1 MEHQVRVSTNT
12 TIVDIIDR
20 SNTITVDEN
29 ALCDTLRCLYFL
41 HKNEIPYTTNFK
53 DLKELCVMLGSLTYT
68 SLVILTT
75 SLLKQRMNLQMQLV
89 TVLRK
94 RSCINWKLLLS
105 FLS

>member
-1 MEHQVRVSTNT
+1 MDHQVRVSPNT

-29 ALCDTLRCLYFL
+29 AICDALRCLYFL

-53 DLKELCVMLGSLTYT
+53 DLKELCVMLGSDTLP
-68 SLVILTT
+68 
-75 SLLKQRMNLQMQLV
+75 NLHKSRNTKTMDEFTNA